1 VTSTPPDPRHP
12 EISTRLTARFKLR
25 YPIINAPMAGAAGGR
40 LAAAVSRAGAL
51 GLIGGGYG
59 DRAWID
65 AQFDQAGDAGVG
77 CGLITWA
84 LERSP
89 EALEAVLERQPRAL
103 LLSFGDPRPF
113 AARIAAAGVPLICQ
127 VHNRADATLAIDAG
141 ADVIV
146 AQGSDAGGHGD
157 LRRGTFTLVPE
168 IADLLAVR
176 APNTLLCAAGGVA
189 DGRGLAAAIA
199 LGADGVLVGSRLWA
213 TCEAAVS
220 DAMHAAAIG
229 ANGDGTLRTSVM
241 DIVRGLDWPAR
252 FTARVLHNRFTQTWH
267 GREPDL
273 RSRREQVSR
282 DWIDGWAA
290 GDPERANTF
299 VGEAVG
305 LIDTIDPAA
314 AIIERMGAQA
324 ASILGRD

>member
-1 VTSTPPDPRHP
+1 MTSTTPDPRHP
-12 EISTRLTARFKLR
+12 ELSTRLTARFGLR

-59 DRAWID
+59 DRAWIE
-65 AQFDQAGDAGVG
+65 AQFDEAGDAGVG

-89 EALEAVLERQPRAL
+89 EALEAVLERRPRAVF
-103 LLSFGDPRPF
+103 LSFGDPRPF
-113 AARIAAAGVPLICQ
+113 AARVVAAGVPLFCQ
-127 VHNRADATLAIDAG
+127 VHNRADARLAIDAG

-157 LRRGTFTLVPE
+157 LGRGTFSLVPE

-199 LGADGVLVGSRLWA
+199 LGADGVLLGSRLWA

-220 DAMHAAAIG
+220 DAMHSAAID
-229 ANGDGTLRTSVM
+229 ADGDSTLRTSVM
-241 DIVRGLDWPAR
+241 DIVRGSTGPLASPPGYYTTDSPKPGTDASPSCVRGVNRCQVTGW
-252 FTARVLHNRFTQTWH
+252 TA
-267 GREPDL
+267 GR
-273 RSRREQVSR
+273 
-282 DWIDGWAA
+282 
-290 GDPERANTF
+290 
-299 VGEAVG
+299 
-305 LIDTIDPAA
+305 
-314 AIIERMGAQA
+314 QA
-324 ASILGRD
+324 TLSALTPLSVRQSA

>member
-1 VTSTPPDPRHP
+1 
-12 EISTRLTARFKLR
+12 
-25 YPIINAPMAGAAGGR
+25 MAGAAGGK
-40 LAAAVSRAGAL
+40 LAAAVSQAGAL

-59 DRAWID
+59 DRAWIE
-65 AQFDQAGDAGVG
+65 AQFDEAGDAGVG

-84 LERSP
+84 LQRSP
-89 EALEAVLERQPRAL
+89 GVLEAVLERRPRAL
-103 LLSFGDPRPF
+103 FLSFGDPRPF
-113 AARIAAAGVPLICQ
+113 SARVVAAGVPLICQ

-157 LRRGTFTLVPE
+157 LRRGTFSLVPE

-213 TCEAAVS
+213 TREAAVS
-220 DAMHAAAIG
+220 DAMHSAAIG
-229 ANGDGTLRTSVM
+229 ANGDDTVRTSVM
-241 DIVRGLDWPAR
+241 DIVRELDWPAR
-252 FTARVLHNRFTQTWH
+252 FTARVLRNRFTQSWH
-267 GREPDL
+267 GREPEL
-273 RSRREQVSR
+273 RAMRDQVSR
-282 DWIDGWAA
+282 DWIDGWAV

-314 AIIERMGAQA
+314 VLIERMGAQG

>member
-1 VTSTPPDPRHP
+1 MTPTTPPPRVP
-12 EISTRLTARFKLR
+12 EISTRLTARFGLH
-25 YPIINAPMAGAAGGR
+25 YPIINAPMAGAAGGS
-40 LAAAVSRAGAL
+40 LAAAVSRAGGL

-59 DRAWID
+59 DTGWIE
-65 AQFDQAGDAGVG
+65 AQFDEAGDTGVG

-89 EALEAVLERQPRAL
+89 EVLAAVLERRPRVL
-103 LLSFGDPRPF
+103 FLSFGDPRPL
-113 AARIAAAGVPLICQ
+113 AACVHAAGVPLICQ
-127 VHNRADATLAIDAG
+127 IHDRADAALAIEAG
-141 ADVIV
+141 AEVIV

-157 LRRGTFTLVPE
+157 TRRGTFTLVPE

-213 TCEAAVS
+213 TREAAVS

-229 ANGDGTLRTSVM
+229 ANGDSTLRTSVM

-267 GREPDL
+267 GREPEL
-273 RSRREQVSR
+273 LAAREQVSR
-282 DWIDGWAA
+282 DWIDGWAV

-299 VGEAVG
+299 IGEAVG

-314 AIIERMGAQA
+314 AVVERMGAQA